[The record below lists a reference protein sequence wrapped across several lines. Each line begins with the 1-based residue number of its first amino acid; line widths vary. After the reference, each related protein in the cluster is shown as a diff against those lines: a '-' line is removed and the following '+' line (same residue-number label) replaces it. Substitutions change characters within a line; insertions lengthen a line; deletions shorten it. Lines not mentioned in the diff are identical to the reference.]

1 MKLRH
6 PLLHLGLMQ
15 VSVLDVLG
23 TWMVLDRGGLELNPI
38 ADVLIE
44 EVGYDG
50 AIFFKFGLMLFVA
63 VLVELISPRNTS
75 AAHFLGWFALLVSA
89 IPLLVSAFILFIP
102 G

>member
-89 IPLLVSAFILFIP
+89 FILFVP